1 LNFVPAVLVSNKL
14 SESSTW
20 FSMVFQCPGIQIFP
34 SFSIGYTASPNP
46 SSTVSLSWSAVVVS
60 IGYPCSPEASEMSL
74 KDIVNCNTINMHK
87 KTSKRILKTF
97 QKHSK
102 SICSNR
108 EIDSNQIHKGVSLHP
123 GDYLAKQ
130 FIFLWLENSFVLFR
144 DIPSTRKK
152 MALPLHLVDLNETW
166 EDTRNNKSKL

>member
-1 LNFVPAVLVSNKL
+1 MDKGLNFVPAVLVSNKL

-108 EIDSNQIHKGVSLHP
+108 EIDSNQIHKVSVYILVIILQNSLYSY
-123 GDYLAKQ
+123 GLKTVS
-130 FIFLWLENSFVLFR
+130 FCLETFPLPEKKRFTFA
-144 DIPSTRKK
+144 PSRF
-152 MALPLHLVDLNETW
+152 E
-166 EDTRNNKSKL
+166 